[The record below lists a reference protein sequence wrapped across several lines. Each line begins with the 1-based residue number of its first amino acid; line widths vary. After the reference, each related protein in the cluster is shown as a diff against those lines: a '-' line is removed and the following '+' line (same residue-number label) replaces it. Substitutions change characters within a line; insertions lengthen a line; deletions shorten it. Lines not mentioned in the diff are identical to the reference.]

1 MSKQKKKSYFY
12 FMQKII
18 SGAEGKNMPLKKL
31 NGRSLITWDQDFQLH
46 ETSCGILW
54 VPLHTKNLIA
64 MIFAEILLKVTLNVI
79 NLI

>member
-1 MSKQKKKSYFY
+1 
-12 FMQKII
+12 MQKII
-18 SGAEGKNMPLKKL
+18 SGSEGKNMPLKKS
-31 NGRSLITWDQDFQLH
+31 NGQSFITWDQDFQLH